1 MRVSAFGDG
10 CQAPVVVAIGV
21 FDGLHL
27 GHMRIVEQTISLA
40 RSLVSQSMVMTF
52 SQNPKMACG
61 RIESLPALISDR
73 DFAEMLI
80 SRGIAQRCV
89 IDFSDDMSKLTG
101 EEFIARLCTSYDVRA
116 MVVGDSFRAGNSSNS
131 VGPAEIEK
139 LLSRYT
145 SSAFLSVVPSVIIDN
160 QVVSSSLIRRC
171 LLTGD
176 LAKVAKLLGRA
187 YSLDLK
193 GTSYSDCFDSKCYGS
208 GGLVDSSQIRLF
220 DVRTLGLLLPK
231 RGSYM
236 VEATDSGLALSVKAS
251 AVISEACL
259 ALNLPV
265 RMNPDRITFLGE

>member
-1 MRVSAFGDG
+1 
-10 CQAPVVVAIGV
+10 
-21 FDGLHL
+21 
-27 GHMRIVEQTISLA
+27 
-40 RSLVSQSMVMTF
+40 MVMTF

-145 SSAFLSVVPSVIIDN
+145 SSAFLRVVPSVIIDN

-176 LAKVAKLLGRA
+176 LVKVAKLLGRA

-193 GTSYSDCFDSKCYGS
+193 CASYSDCFDSKCYGS

-236 VEATDSGLALSVKAS
+236 VEATDSGLDLSVKAS
-251 AVISEACL
+251 AVVSEACL